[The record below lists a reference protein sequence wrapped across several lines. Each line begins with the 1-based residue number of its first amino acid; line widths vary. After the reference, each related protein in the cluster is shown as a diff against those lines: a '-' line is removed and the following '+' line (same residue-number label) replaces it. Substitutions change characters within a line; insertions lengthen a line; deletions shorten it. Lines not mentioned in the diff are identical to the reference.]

1 MALQLLG
8 AYARAPWR
16 IRALFIGGDPSGQ
29 LPAAFT
35 LSLLSGGAVTIR
47 VVSLFAADL
56 SQLELVTSEPLVP
69 GVGYQLTWSGV
80 SVPFRFDVP
89 ATDTAT
95 AVESDRPEDEL
106 FGVDLD
112 WLFSTPTADGD
123 CPKRRGIDC
132 LLHDLP
138 ARARLRTGELVHAV
152 TAGGNLPDQVNGPEA
167 ESELKQVAA
176 SLEGEF
182 RDDDRVAD
190 VRVDVSTNVT
200 DEGTVKYSTRVVP
213 VATGKPVSISNT

>member
-16 IRALFIGGDPSGQ
+16 IRALFNQGGLSGQ

-35 LSLLSGGAVTIR
+35 LSQLSGGAVTIR
-47 VVSLFAADL
+47 VVSLFAADV
-56 SQLELVTSEPLVP
+56 SQLELVISEPLVP
-69 GVGYQLTWSGV
+69 GSGYLLNWSGT

-89 ATDTAT
+89 VTDAVA
-95 AVESDRPEDEL
+95 AVESDRPDDEL

-123 CPKRRGIDC
+123 CPRRRGLDC

-152 TAGGNLPDQVNGPEA
+152 TAGGNLPNQVNGPEA

-190 VRVDVSTNVT
+190 VRVDVSTDVT
-200 DEGTVKYSTRVVP
+200 DEGAVKYTTRVVP
-213 VATGKPVSISNT
+213 VATGKPLSIPNA